1 MERPSKVETEVQV
14 AFLSLLRVLLTGE
27 VNGTGAEVGFI
38 DG

>member
-14 AFLSLLRVLLTGE
+14 TFFCCSVFLLAGE
-27 VNGTGAEVGFI
+27 VNGTGVEVGFI